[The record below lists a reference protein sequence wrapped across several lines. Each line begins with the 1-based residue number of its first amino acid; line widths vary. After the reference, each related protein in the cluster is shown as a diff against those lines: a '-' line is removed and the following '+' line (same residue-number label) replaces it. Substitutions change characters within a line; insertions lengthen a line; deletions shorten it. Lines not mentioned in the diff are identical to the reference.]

1 MSKKSYH
8 RKTKALAAEIS
19 RCKDV
24 MSRLAAL
31 MRIYRTLKPF
41 YKLQKKQYK
50 RIQKRV
56 DKLENLVSGQKT
68 LSVYAKSKESSP
80 VSSDTESVPVSAL
93 KTMPNITITNILASS
108 RRNSEFL
115 STTRQSPN
123 SLLISS
129 TFSL

>member
-1 MSKKSYH
+1 MYKKSYH

-19 RCKDV
+19 RYKDV

-31 MRIYRTLKPF
+31 MRLYGNLKPF
-41 YKLQKKQYK
+41 YKLQKKLYK
-50 RIQKRV
+50 RIQNRV
-56 DKLENLVSGQKT
+56 DKLENLLSRQKT

-93 KTMPNITITNILASS
+93 KTMLNITITNILASS
-108 RRNSEFL
+108 RRNSESL

-129 TFSL
+129 TFTL

>member
-19 RCKDV
+19 QYKDV

-31 MRIYRTLKPF
+31 MRLYCNLKPF
-41 YKLQKKQYK
+41 YKLQKKLYK
-50 RIQKRV
+50 RIQNRV
-56 DKLENLVSGQKT
+56 DKLENLLSRQKT

-93 KTMPNITITNILASS
+93 KTMLNITITNILASS
-108 RRNSEFL
+108 RRNSESL

-129 TFSL
+129 TFTL